1 MNKISVDS
9 ATQLNRILSFLPEDR
24 KQKIPPNIWK
34 EIKQKTDDSL
44 NTKINEITDIKEEN
58 ILQETRKYLSFIFLN
73 YLATKEEQE
82 EYVKIIKNNE
92 AQYQKFLK
100 KKYSINTIF
109 KEKKSSSKIETEG
122 IEEKRNNLPIEYKER
137 FFKNILNKIKSLI
150 KHKD

>member
-34 EIKQKTDDSL
+34 EINQKTDDSL

-58 ILQETRKYLSFIFLN
+58 MLQETRKYLSFIFLN
-73 YLATKEEQE
+73 YLATKEEKE

-92 AQYQKFLK
+92 TQYQKFLS
-100 KKYSINTIF
+100 KKYNVDNIF
-109 KEKKSSSKIETEG
+109 KERKTSSNIETEV
-122 IEEKRNNLPIEYKER
+122 IEEKRNNLPIEYKEG
-137 FFKNILNKIKSLI
+137 FFKCILNKIKSLI
-150 KHKD
+150 KHN

>member
-1 MNKISVDS
+1 M
-9 ATQLNRILSFLPEDR
+9 
-24 KQKIPPNIWK
+24 
-34 EIKQKTDDSL
+34 
-44 NTKINEITDIKEEN
+44 
-58 ILQETRKYLSFIFLN
+58 SFIFLN

-100 KKYSINTIF
+100 KKYSIDTIF
-109 KEKKSSSKIETEG
+109 KEKKISSKIETEG
-122 IEEKRNNLPIEYKER
+122 IEEKRNNLPIEYKEG